1 MTDAW
6 MAQIPA
12 AIAHWASTDPVLAEL
27 AADYVPDKVF
37 ERHEGFTALAQAI
50 VHQQISMAAGR
61 SIWARFVEATG
72 GTPEG
77 VVAAGE
83 DALRGAGLSRSKTS
97 YLLDL
102 AQHVLDGR
110 LDLGALP
117 AMSDASAI
125 AALTAVK
132 GIGVWSAKMFLIFE
146 MQRPDICPWEDLGVR
161 LSVERFY
168 GIPEPEV
175 APWMKEEARHM
186 WSPYNSLAA
195 IVLWHAREA

>member
-1 MTDAW
+1 MTDALL
-6 MAQIPA
+6 AQLA
-12 AIAHWASTDPVLAEL
+12 DARKHWAARDPVLAEL
-27 AADYVPDKVF
+27 AAEYTPDSVF

-61 SIWARFVEATG
+61 TIWARFVEATS

-77 VVAAGE
+77 VVSAGE
-83 DALRGAGLSRSKTS
+83 DTLRTAGLSRSKAS
-97 YLLDL
+97 YVLDL
-102 AQHVLDGR
+102 AQRVLDGR
-110 LDLGALP
+110 LDLAALP
-117 AMSDASAI
+117 AMGDAEAI

-161 LSVERFY
+161 LSVERYY
-168 GIPEPEV
+168 GIPEKE
-175 APWMKEEARHM
+175 AAAWMKTEAQAM